1 VSSFDRSDFLY
12 VITVLSGALV
22 AVLLFLATL
31 LVVLSPGISVD
42 IPGVGRCKGA
52 ECIGGRGGD

>member
-1 VSSFDRSDFLY
+1 LDFLY

-31 LVVLSPGISVD
+31 LVILSPGISVD